1 MYLIGLGDK
10 IVAMKSV
17 SPAPWL
23 VDGISSH
30 YGSATCP
37 RISGRAVRNSDAA
50 VTLSAPSSALTSAA
64 ASTTPD
70 GVAMRSSEPELVE
83 QR

>member
-23 VDGISSH
+23 EDGISSH

-50 VTLSAPSSALTSAA
+50 VTETAPS
-64 ASTTPD
+64 
-70 GVAMRSSEPELVE
+70 
-83 QR
+83 